1 MLNSIKWLNVQYI
14 NDINN
19 IPYIRSNIKERK
31 TTKATF
37 VQSIFALDKDLKLVS
52 PYIKVNKVMV
62 PIEKYALDN
71 KQTISDLLRSGIPI
85 FYKYDSFVYLAIVD
99 YRIKDRRMT
108 NNSIDL
114 MVPIDI
120 EEDNSMLTVFSVKS
134 QFEEN
139 IIKLLDRFC
148 KSLILVRSN
157 KTVKS
162 KA

>member
-37 VQSIFALDKDLKLVS
+37 IQSIFALDKDLKLVS

-114 MVPIDI
+114 MVPVDI

-148 KSLILVRSN
+148 KSLVLVRSN

>member
-37 VQSIFALDKDLKLVS
+37 IQSIFALDKDLKLVS

-62 PIEKYALDN
+62 PIEKYASDN
-71 KQTISDLLRSGIPI
+71 EQTVSDLLRSGIPI
-85 FYKYDSFVYLAIVD
+85 FYKYDSFVYLAVVD

-114 MVPIDI
+114 MVPVDI
-120 EEDNSMLTVFSVKS
+120 EEDSSMLTIFSVKS
-134 QFEEN
+134 QFEEK
-139 IIKLLDRFC
+139 IIKLLNRFC
-148 KSLILVRSN
+148 KSLVLVRSN

>member
-1 MLNSIKWLNVQYI
+1 MLSSIKWLNVQYI

-19 IPYIRSNIKERK
+19 VPFVRSTIKERK
-31 TTKATF
+31 NTKATF
-37 VQSIFALDKDLKLVS
+37 IQSIFALDKDLKLVS

-71 KQTISDLLRSGIPI
+71 EQTVSDLLRSGTPI
-85 FYKYDSFVYLAIVD
+85 FYKYDSFVYLAVVD
-99 YRIKDRRMT
+99 YRIKDKRMT

-114 MVPIDI
+114 MVPVDI
-120 EEDNSMLTVFSVKS
+120 EEDSSTLTVFSVKS

-139 IIKLLDRFC
+139 IIKLLNRFC
-148 KSLILVRSN
+148 KPLVLLRSN